1 MTVLP
6 DVAKATARILLE
18 YNLRPA
24 QGERFQPTGFPSLG
38 AAEFQTSKGMNLL
51 VESAQSVANRLEAVA
66 WDDAREDL
74 VEVLDGLPYVATLVD
89 GRATD
94 SIREAHRLNSP
105 YLVQGLKQKT
115 DFLARAAIAGQ
126 KAKGKAAKGEEAD
139 ESSGVDIRKLAAAVF
154 RFDPNSILHGV
165 FLEKIVGLARLTR
178 VLSGFIEAEGVRPAQ
193 SGGVKNDR
201 IDPKGQAKGG
211 AEKGFGNVPFARTE
225 YTADKIT
232 AYFSVDTAL
241 LSSYALGE
249 DAERLLIALG
259 LWKIQRFV
267 SIGGRLRTACDLE
280 VDGLTVKRPVDFA
293 LPTIGD
299 LENVVR
305 EQIVRCAELG
315 LFADPPKTVVPYPA
329 E

>member
-6 DVAKATARILLE
+6 DLTKATARILIE
-18 YNLRPA
+18 CDLRPV

-38 AAEFQTSKGMNLL
+38 AAEFQTSTGTSLL
-51 VESAQSVANRLEAVA
+51 VESAQSLANRLEAVA

-74 VEVLDGLPYVATLVD
+74 VAALDKLPYVAAVVD

-105 YLVQGLKQKT
+105 YLIQGLKLKT
-115 DFLARAAIAGQ
+115 DFLARAEIAGQ
-126 KAKGKAAKGEEAD
+126 KAKGKAAKAEEAD

-154 RFDPNSILHGV
+154 RFDPNSVLHGV
-165 FLEKIVGLARLTR
+165 FLEKIIGLARLTR
-178 VLSGFIEAEGVRPAQ
+178 VLSGFIEADGVRPAQ

-201 IDPKGQAKGG
+201 IDPKGQSKGG

-232 AYFSVDTAL
+232 AYFSLDTAL
-241 LSSYALGE
+241 LASYGLGD
-249 DAERLLIALG
+249 DAERLLIGLG
-259 LWKIQRFV
+259 LWKVRRFLEV
-267 SIGGRLRTACDLE
+267 GGRVRTACDLDVRE
-280 VDGLTVKRPVDFA
+280 IKVTRPVDFE
-293 LPTIGD
+293 LPATAE
-299 LENVVR
+299 LEGIVR
-305 EQIVRCAELG
+305 EQIARCTQLG
-315 LFADPPKTVVPYPA
+315 LFAVPPKTIVPYPA